1 MLATGEVAIGGD
13 FTTVNG
19 SRSEHVA
26 GLASTCPATAV
37 PSGVGCASSGG
48 GNVLTAATLPWVDAT
63 FRATA
68 TGLPAV
74 AIVLTVTSV
83 TSYPQGAVPLVLAF
97 SQAGPGCDVLVA
109 PDILGAL
116 VTTTGSA
123 TSALFLPNTPPL
135 VGVTF
140 YHQMV
145 PIELDLA
152 GNWVAV
158 TATNA
163 LQLVAGTF

>member
-1 MLATGEVAIGGD
+1 
-13 FTTVNG
+13 
-19 SRSEHVA
+19 
-26 GLASTCPATAV
+26 
-37 PSGVGCASSGG
+37 
-48 GNVLTAATLPWVDAT
+48 
-63 FRATA
+63 
-68 TGLPAV
+68 
-74 AIVLTVTSV
+74 
-83 TSYPQGAVPLVLAF
+83 
-97 SQAGPGCDVLVA
+97 VLVA